1 MTSVSIRDLTLKF
14 GSLEVLKSL
23 NLDID
28 EGEFLVLLGPSGC
41 GKSTL
46 LNCIAG
52 LLDISDGQIFIGG
65 NNVTYT
71 DWRRDNFYRAVQ
83 QLTKGAKRVGIE
95 FDHVSFDYRQMIA
108 DAA

>member
-1 MTSVSIRDLTLKF
+1 VTSVSIRDLTLKF

-52 LLDISDGQIFIGG
+52 LLDISPMARFSSAATMSPGPSPANAASAWCSSPMRFI
-65 NNVTYT
+65 
-71 DWRRDNFYRAVQ
+71 RR
-83 QLTKGAKRVGIE
+83 
-95 FDHVSFDYRQMIA
+95 
-108 DAA
+108 

>member
-1 MTSVSIRDLTLKF
+1 VTSVSIRDLTLKF

-52 LLDISDGQIFIGG
+52 LLDISDGQISSAATMSLGPSPANAASAWCSSPMRF
-65 NNVTYT
+65 T
-71 DWRRDNFYRAVQ
+71 RR
-83 QLTKGAKRVGIE
+83 
-95 FDHVSFDYRQMIA
+95 
-108 DAA
+108 

>member
-1 MTSVSIRDLTLKF
+1 VTSVSIRDLTLKF

-65 NNVTYT
+65 NNVT
-71 DWRRDNFYRAVQ
+71 WESPANAASAWCSSPMRSIRR
-83 QLTKGAKRVGIE
+83 
-95 FDHVSFDYRQMIA
+95 
-108 DAA
+108 